1 MVSKRDSEKEKKA
14 FKVKWV
20 YESIGISKQAYNQ
33 RIKAKKIQEIE
44 NEKVIEMVIEYRK
57 TLPKTGTAKLYQ
69 AIQQKIVD
77 ANIKMGRDKLN
88 DLLRTRGMLIKKT
101 KRFHI
106 TTDSNHHF
114 FKSPNL
120 IKDLAITNSEQAF
133 GSDITYIKTDQGHA
147 YLALV
152 TDLYSRK
159 IMGYALQDNMKVTL
173 VKDALAMAYKNS
185 IFGHKN
191 IIHHSDR
198 GLQYCC
204 PDYSKFAE
212 NKGFILSTTQQ
223 YDPYENAIAER
234 INGILKY
241 EFGLKETIKSVEI
254 AQKMIKEAVELYNNQ
269 RMHWSLDLQKPQD
282 VHLQYNKQ
290 INKSYKKENKVVKA
304 TEIV

>member
-1 MVSKRDSEKEKKA
+1 MVSKRDSEKEEKT

-20 YESIGISKQAYNQ
+20 YESIGISKQAYYQ
-33 RIKAKKIQEIE
+33 RVKSQEIQEME

-57 TLPKTGTAKLYQ
+57 MLPKTGTVKLYE
-69 AIQQKIVD
+69 ALEQQIVD
-77 ANIKMGRDKLN
+77 AKIKMGRDKLN
-88 DLLRTRGMLIKKT
+88 SLLRSRGMLVKKT

-106 TTDSNHHF
+106 TTDSKHHF
-114 FKSPNL
+114 YKSPNL
-120 IKDLAITNSEQAF
+120 IKDLAITHSEEAF
-133 GSDITYIKTDQGHA
+133 GADITYIKTDQGHA
-147 YLALV
+147 YLALII
-152 TDLYSRK
+152 DLYSRK
-159 IMGYALQDNMKVTL
+159 IMGYALHDNMKVSL
-173 VKDALAMAYKNS
+173 VKEALEMAYRNC
-185 IFGHKN
+185 IFNHKN

-212 NKGFILSTTQQ
+212 DKGFILSTTQQ

-241 EFGLKETIKSVEI
+241 EFGLKETIKSLEI
-254 AQKMIKEAVELYNNQ
+254 AQRMIKEAVELYNNQ

-290 INKSYKKENKVVKA
+290 ENKNYKKEKKL
-304 TEIV
+304 